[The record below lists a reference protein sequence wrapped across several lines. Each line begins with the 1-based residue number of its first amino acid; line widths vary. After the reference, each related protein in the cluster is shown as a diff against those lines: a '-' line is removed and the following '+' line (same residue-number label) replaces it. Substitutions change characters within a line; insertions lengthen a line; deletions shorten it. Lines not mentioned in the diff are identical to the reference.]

1 MEIAMNYKLVFHI
14 LGLILRVEAVLM
26 LPAAVIGMV
35 TGGGDGSAFL
45 LSAGIT
51 MAAGQVLTML
61 PGKNMKM
68 QARDGFAAVALSWM
82 VLSLFGALPYVFSGV
97 LPNYVDAVFETAS
110 GLTTTGATVFT
121 AIEGSPLGVLFWRAQ
136 TQWMGGVGVLVM
148 ALALVPKLGEG
159 SVFLMRAESPGPIK
173 SKLTPRI
180 GDTAKILYSIYI
192 GLTAAETLC
201 LRLAGMPWYD
211 AVIHSFT
218 TISTGGFSV
227 KNASIAAY
235 NSLTIEWIIIVFMFL
250 SGINFALLFFAVR
263 RNFTA
268 VFQSEELRSYTI
280 MIAAASSL
288 IVLNLVVHAGWA
300 LNLRTVTD
308 SVFQVVTLMTTTG
321 YMTSDYVLWP
331 TFSQVILVLVMF
343 AGGCAGSTAGGIKQI
358 RVLLLVKNLRREV
371 QRILHPRVVTTLRSD
386 GERVEE
392 ATLSGITLFF
402 FAYILLLL
410 MGTLA
415 VAWDDVGFTAAFTA
429 SLTCISNVGPAFDVL
444 GPTSNFFAL
453 SNVSK
458 VVLSLE
464 MLLGRLEIMPLLLLL
479 FPSLWKKR

>member
-1 MEIAMNYKLVFHI
+1 MNYKLVFHI

-26 LPAAVIGMV
+26 LPAAVIGLA

-51 MAAGQVLTML
+51 LAVGQALVML

-68 QARDGFAAVALSWM
+68 QARDGFAAVALSWI
-82 VLSLFGALPYVFSGV
+82 VLSLFGALPYVLSGV
-97 LPNYVDAVFETAS
+97 LPNYVDAVFETVS
-110 GLTTTGATVFT
+110 GFTTTGATVFT
-121 AIEGSPLGVLFWRAQ
+121 FMEGQPLGILFWRAQ
-136 TQWMGGVGVLVM
+136 TQWMGGVGVLVL

-192 GLTAAETLC
+192 GLTVAETIC
-201 LRLAGMPWYD
+201 LRIVGMPWFD
-211 AVIHSFT
+211 AVIHAFT

-235 NSLTIEWIIIVFMFL
+235 GSLAIEWIIIIFMFL
-250 SGINFALLFFAVR
+250 SGINFALLYYAVC
-263 RNFTA
+263 RNFRA
-268 VFQSEELRSYTI
+268 VFQSEELRSYTL
-280 MIAAASSL
+280 MVAGAAGL
-288 IVLNLVVHAGWA
+288 IVLNLVLHGGRTPDVQ
-300 LNLRTVTD
+300 TVTD

-321 YMTSDYVLWP
+321 YMTYDYVLWP

-343 AGGCAGSTAGGIKQI
+343 AGACAGSTAGGIKQV
-358 RVLLLVKNLRREV
+358 RFVLLLKNLRREV
-371 QRILHPRVVTTLRSD
+371 QRILHPRVVTTIKLD
-386 GERVEE
+386 GERVDEPI
-392 ATLSGITLFF
+392 LSGITLFF

-410 MGTLA
+410 LGTLV

-444 GPTSNFFAL
+444 GPTGNFFAL

-458 VVLSLE
+458 AFLSLN

-479 FPSLWKKR
+479 FPGLWKRR

>member
-1 MEIAMNYKLVFHI
+1 MNYKLVFHI

-26 LPAAVIGMV
+26 LPATVIAFA
-35 TGGGDGSAFL
+35 TGGGDGTAFL

-51 MAAGQVLTML
+51 AIAGQALTML
-61 PGKNMKM
+61 PGKDAKM
-68 QARDGFAAVALSWM
+68 QARDGFAAVALSWI

-97 LPNYVDAVFETAS
+97 LPNYVDAVFETVS
-110 GLTTTGATVFT
+110 GFTTTGATVFT
-121 AIEGSPLGVLFWRAQ
+121 FIEGQPLGILFWRAQ

-192 GLTAAETLC
+192 GLTAAEAVC
-201 LRLAGMPWYD
+201 LRLAGMPWFD

-218 TISTGGFSV
+218 SISTGGFSV

-235 NSLTIEWIIIVFMFL
+235 NSLAIEWIIIVFMFL

-263 RNFTA
+263 RNFKA
-268 VFQSEELRSYTI
+268 VFESEELRSYTF
-280 MIAAASSL
+280 MVLAASGL
-288 IVLNLVVHAGWA
+288 IVLNLVAHAGWA
-300 LNLRTVTD
+300 LNARTVTD

-321 YMTSDYVLWP
+321 YMTYDYVQWP
-331 TFSQVILVLVMF
+331 TFAQTVLILVMF

-358 RVLLLVKNLRREV
+358 RVTLLLKNLSREV
-371 QRILHPRVVTTLRSD
+371 QRILHPRVVKTLRSD

-392 ATLSGITLFF
+392 STLSGITLFF

-410 MGTLA
+410 IGALV

-444 GPTSNFFAL
+444 GPTGNFASL
-453 SNVSK
+453 SNVTK
-458 VVLSLE
+458 AVLSTE

-479 FPSLWKKR
+479 FPGLWRKR